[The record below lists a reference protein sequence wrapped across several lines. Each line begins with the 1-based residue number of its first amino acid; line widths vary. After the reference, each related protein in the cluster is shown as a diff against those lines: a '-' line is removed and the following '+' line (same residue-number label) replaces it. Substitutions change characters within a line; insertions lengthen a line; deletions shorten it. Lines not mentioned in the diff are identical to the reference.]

1 MVCKYASFERAFVS
15 FFQAFH
21 IVVFQCALLVCVEC
35 FAVDG
40 FIVYFVAEKA
50 FLWLK
55 KKHLSFIFSKFAV
68 RE

>member
-1 MVCKYASFERAFVS
+1 MLLSV
-15 FFQAFH
+15 FFKPF
-21 IVVFQCALLVCVEC
+21 ILLFSSAPFWCVEC